1 VAGVRQ
7 ELQYPRYDCMF
18 ASVPR
23 NPSGMEIRGTRH
35 RLVLDWPSVTRI
47 EESFAE

>member
-1 VAGVRQ
+1 
-7 ELQYPRYDCMF
+7 
-18 ASVPR
+18 
-23 NPSGMEIRGTRH
+23 MEIRGTRH